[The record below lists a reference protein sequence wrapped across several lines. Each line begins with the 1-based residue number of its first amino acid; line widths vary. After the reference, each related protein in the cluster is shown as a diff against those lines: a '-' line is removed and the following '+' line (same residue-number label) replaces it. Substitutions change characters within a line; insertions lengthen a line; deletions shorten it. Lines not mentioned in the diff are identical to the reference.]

1 MKMYIWV
8 MHGHALSTT
17 SSDACH
23 STLSISRA
31 QPCLERIWAQ
41 LQAGKVTAI
50 HPATRRDSAK
60 HGNVAAGRDGP
71 EREPMPEAQ
80 KAAPGRK
87 TAKESVDVGRPI
99 TAFFNR

>member
-17 SSDACH
+17 SSDASQ

-41 LQAGKVTAI
+41 LQAGKVTVIYPAI
-50 HPATRRDSAK
+50 RRDSAK

-71 EREPMPEAQ
+71 EGEQMPAAQ

-87 TAKESVDVGRPI
+87 KAKESVDVGRPI
-99 TAFFNR
+99 TDFFSR